1 MATIADNAGFLHV
14 KYKTISG
21 VRGWGG
27 GTTHGLS
34 QNKLRKFW
42 LKAIITK
49 IWNELPDEVKNFA
62 LILYIQKEGEIELT
76 QQLICLAS

>member
-14 KYKTISG
+14 KYKTRSG
-21 VRGWGG
+21 VRGG

-62 LILYIQKEGEIELT
+62 LILYIQKKGEIELT